1 MLFKMWKCEFELT
14 HPTGLKEAIFRAI
27 IKDVR
32 AKLLCCNKV
41 KNSAKQSFMWELCSL
56 IAALYYFAYNLYLDL
71 STKNNQKIKGREK
84 TQ

>member
-1 MLFKMWKCEFELT
+1 MLQVRSKILKS
-14 HPTGLKEAIFRAI
+14 KEAIFRAI
-27 IKDVR
+27 TKDVR

-41 KNSAKQSFMWELCSL
+41 KNSTKQSFMWELCSL